1 MQQLISTKFAYI
13 EDSIKAMLEP
23 LKSDQNFLRLINY
36 LSDFPYQQSYYDDAQ
51 NLVLQPDIVMP
62 YDLIGNGNIL
72 LTLFNPLIV
81 KDAKVYIFF
90 SHLHFNSNDTTALIE
105 HNFVMDIVIPYENI
119 QMGDQLRNIRICD
132 EICRCID
139 NQSAIADV
147 GRVSCNK
154 GDSYIV
160 NDIYEGIR
168 LYFKADNRRFQA

>member
-62 YDLIGNGNIL
+62 YDLIGNSDIL

-105 HNFVMDIVIPYENI
+105 HNFVMDIVIPY
-119 QMGDQLRNIRICD
+119 
-132 EICRCID
+132 
-139 NQSAIADV
+139 
-147 GRVSCNK
+147 
-154 GDSYIV
+154 
-160 NDIYEGIR
+160 
-168 LYFKADNRRFQA
+168 